1 MWRTNKAAL
10 STKFC
15 AVRRLGASS
24 LSSCAFSSSSLA
36 AAGSGRL
43 AFAFA
48 SSPTPTAATQG
59 SSVGRFRCYSSSTL
73 RSPPPPSL
81 ASSSSPPPASSPS
94 SSASAPLATPS
105 LCHEKAAAEPVDP
118 VRRQLVRTIYSA
130 VQRINRDFEKAFP
143 LSRLPFSQVQ
153 CLLAENK
160 ARIEQATDEPEHP
173 AIALDW
179 NLSPCF
185 SFTEQ
190 TRQRFQQHKNETDSS
205 LIDKQ
210 LDNGFRLLRVMNDVY
225 DKFKPWM
232 RILGGLNSR
241 TDIDQTVNIE
251 DMAMTIAMLR
261 ERSIDR
267 ARVHRQL
274 DEIAERVKERLEQQ
288 MHDLRAYS
296 SVSSLEQEEGLSE
309 RDSKMEDA
317 AKKLIMLNEVMFK
330 ELGFVGAGGD
340 VYYRPENNFI
350 DAVLEQKQGIPISL
364 SVIYMAVGRRLGLA
378 LKGINAPFHF
388 LLYSEDTGLYVD
400 AYNGGALL
408 TPQKC
413 AAFLKS
419 HAKVNVNPDN
429 IVSLSVGSLDIC
441 QRMLTNLQAISVK
454 KNGYDSEETRYW
466 REHHRVVSRWWPIL
480 EAPDL
485 LLKKD
490 GEEQSADS
498 SSS

>member
-10 STKFC
+10 RTKFC
-15 AVRRLGASS
+15 AVGRASLLGASS
-24 LSSCAFSSSSLA
+24 LSPSAYASSSLA

-43 AFAFA
+43 PFAFASA
-48 SSPTPTAATQG
+48 SSPTPSAATQG
-59 SSVGRFRCYSSSTL
+59 SSAGRLRGYSSSTL

-81 ASSSSPPPASSPS
+81 ASSSPPPASSPS
-94 SSASAPLATPS
+94 PSASVPLAPPL
-105 LCHEKAAAEPVDP
+105 LCHEKGAAEPVDP
-118 VRRQLVRTIYSA
+118 VRRQLVRTIYFA

-153 CLLAENK
+153 CLLAEHK

-179 NLSPCF
+179 NLSPRF

-190 TRQRFQQHKNETDSS
+190 TRQRFQQHKNETDAS
-205 LIDKQ
+205 LIEKQ

-251 DMAMTIAMLR
+251 DMAMTIATLR

-267 ARVHRQL
+267 SRVHRQL
-274 DEIAERVKERLEQQ
+274 DEIAERVKDRLERQT
-288 MHDLRAYS
+288 HDLRAYP
-296 SVSSLEQEEGLSE
+296 SVSSLEQEEGPSE

-364 SVIYMAVGRRLGLA
+364 SVIY
-378 LKGINAPFHF
+378 
-388 LLYSEDTGLYVD
+388 
-400 AYNGGALL
+400 
-408 TPQKC
+408 
-413 AAFLKS
+413 
-419 HAKVNVNPDN
+419 
-429 IVSLSVGSLDIC
+429 
-441 QRMLTNLQAISVK
+441 
-454 KNGYDSEETRYW
+454 
-466 REHHRVVSRWWPIL
+466 
-480 EAPDL
+480 
-485 LLKKD
+485 
-490 GEEQSADS
+490 
-498 SSS
+498 